1 MTVLE
6 DIKGQMTAKR
16 ALAVAWAGNHTIM
29 LAGPR
34 GTGKASLRDAFFMT
48 HATIM
53 DTCAC
58 GNYNSVGKLCTCN
71 ERFLTRWRL
80 RFIREAAKH
89 DITVECP
96 EVPTKYLMDT
106 SKGET
111 LCLIEQRVTRAVEFG
126 VLHTSVKL
134 GDTAGRLIEMASRRM
149 AFTPGDYDAVIRV
162 GRTIANMDQS
172 PELQAK
178 HLAEAC
184 QYRNLQRSL

>member
-1 MTVLE
+1 MTALE
-6 DIKGQMTAKR
+6 DIKGQSVAKR

-29 LAGPR
+29 LTGPR
-34 GTGKASLRDAFFMT
+34 GTGKASLRDIFFMT
-48 HATIM
+48 HTTVM

-58 GNYNSVGKLCTCN
+58 GNYNAVGKLCTCN

-80 RFIREAAKH
+80 RFLRAASRH

-106 SKGET
+106 NKGET
-111 LCLIEQRVTRAVEFG
+111 LCLVETRVSRAVEFS
-126 VLHTSVKL
+126 LTHKLVKL
-134 GDTAGRLIEMASRRM
+134 GDTASRLLEMASRRM

-172 PELQAK
+172 DELQAK
-178 HLAEAC
+178 HLAEAI
-184 QYRNLQRSL
+184 QYRSLQRQI